1 MFLRPGFL
9 EYDNHTIYPN
19 WRLTSDYT
27 SLIVD
32 ISIFEKYIQTRKY
45 MLAKNS
51 EKEDNF
57 INDLIEAI
65 KGINTENI
73 QSKEVLDQIIQSL
86 ASATERI

>member
-1 MFLRPGFL
+1 
-9 EYDNHTIYPN
+9 
-19 WRLTSDYT
+19 
-27 SLIVD
+27 
-32 ISIFEKYIQTRKY
+32 

>member
-9 EYDNHTIYPN
+9 EHDNYTIHPD
-19 WRLTSDYT
+19 WRLISDYT
-27 SLIVD
+27 SLTVD
-32 ISIFEKYIQTRKY
+32 ISIFEKYIQTRKH
-45 MLAKNS
+45 MLVKNS
-51 EKEDNF
+51 KKEDNF

-65 KGINTENI
+65 KEINTENI